1 MDDFGKM
8 LIDQQDA
15 HLNATWG
22 GSIHVLEELKRH
34 IDIEINKYKELQGKT
49 KIGKTLNNIMEK
61 SNEQKG
67 I

>member
-1 MDDFGKM
+1 MDIEKM

-49 KIGKTLNNIMEK
+49 NIGKTLNNIQEK
-61 SNEQKG
+61 TGKV
-67 I
+67 

>member
-1 MDDFGKM
+1 MNLEKM

-22 GSIHVLEELKRH
+22 GSIHVLEELRRH

-67 I
+67 V

>member
-1 MDDFGKM
+1 MNLEKM

-22 GSIHVLEELKRH
+22 GSIHALEELRRH

-49 KIGKTLNNIMEK
+49 NIGKT
-61 SNEQKG
+61 
-67 I
+67 

>member
-22 GSIHVLEELKRH
+22 GSIYALEELRRH

-49 KIGKTLNNIMEK
+49 NIGKTLNNIQEK
-61 SNEQKG
+61 TGKV
-67 I
+67 

>member
-1 MDDFGKM
+1 MDMGKM

-22 GSIHVLEELKRH
+22 GSIYALEELKRH

-49 KIGKTLNNIMEK
+49 NIGKTLNNIQEK
-61 SNEQKG
+61 SNEQK
-67 I
+67 

>member
-22 GSIHVLEELKRH
+22 GSIHALEELRRH

-49 KIGKTLNNIMEK
+49 NIGKTLNNIQEK
-61 SNEQKG
+61 VNEQK
-67 I
+67 

>member
-1 MDDFGKM
+1 MDIEKM

-22 GSIHVLEELKRH
+22 GSIHALEELRRH
-34 IDIEINKYKELQGKT
+34 IDIQINKYRELQGNT
-49 KIGKTLNNIMEK
+49 ETGKTLNKIMEK
-61 SNEQKG
+61 SNEQ

>member
-22 GSIHVLEELKRH
+22 GSIYALEELRRH
-34 IDIEINKYKELQGKT
+34 IDIDINKYKELQGKT
-49 KIGKTLNNIMEK
+49 EIGKTLNNIQEK
-61 SNEQKG
+61 SNEQK
-67 I
+67 

>member
-1 MDDFGKM
+1 MNFEKM

-22 GSIHVLEELKRH
+22 GSIHALEELRRH
-34 IDIEINKYKELQGKT
+34 IDIQINKYRELQGNT
-49 KIGKTLNNIMEK
+49 ETGKTLNKIMEK

-67 I
+67 V

>member
-1 MDDFGKM
+1 MNLEKM

-22 GSIHVLEELKRH
+22 GSIYALEELKRH
-34 IDIEINKYKELQGKT
+34 IDIEINKYRELQGKT
-49 KIGKTLNNIMEK
+49 KIGKTLNNIQEK
-61 SNEQKG
+61 TGK